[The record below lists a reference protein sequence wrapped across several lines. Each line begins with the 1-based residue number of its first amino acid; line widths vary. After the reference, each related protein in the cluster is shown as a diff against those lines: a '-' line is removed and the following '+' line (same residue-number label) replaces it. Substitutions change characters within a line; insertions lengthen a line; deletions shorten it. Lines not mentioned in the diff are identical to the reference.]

1 MNEDQLMESVQER
14 LNGQHPGLWLSGYG
28 IVAFASIG
36 ATGGFTAALGI
47 GAIAW
52 WHLAKQRKKYYQSW
66 DCLESGNIVP
76 LLNQQE
82 RAVYERVNGRMTYQ
96 QGRDPGFQLPLAPV
110 EAAPVE
116 TVDPT
121 YTQTVWQRPEVP
133 TSDIAL
139 SLAERP
145 QSTLIVG
152 QPGAGKGV
160 IAARAV
166 RELKRLRPHVKI
178 WMVDPKVEPK
188 EAHYWEPCDYY
199 LPAKIGKFSTKEEVR
214 VACRS
219 IEEFIR
225 AYEAS
230 EGAKLLIVDEGLAL
244 KEKNPQWVK
253 EFLMPGFNAL
263 CSMGR
268 SPEEYGW
275 LMTQSPNATDFGAS
289 GGVRNVYRRILVIPK
304 ENQGLLMNGSTF
316 FNGFPDPGLF
326 DATGRVFYDSN
337 INGWGAVPVYDLQG
351 TRTATQATPHPIAHP
366 PTAQPQPQP
375 QTGYDFDGLAAKAEA
390 SNTPSAPAFASFI
403 RWLGSKRGE
412 VIERRQ
418 HIILLWGNKQKP
430 NPIASNQAIQPF
442 IDLAVRGGLMAQI
455 DEKTYQVRS

>member
-1 MNEDQLMESVQER
+1 MNEEQLLESVQER

-28 IVAFASIG
+28 IAAFASIG
-36 ATGGFTAALGI
+36 VTGGFTAAFGI

-52 WHLAKQRKKYYQSW
+52 WHLAKQRQRYYKSW

-82 RAVYERVNGRMTYQ
+82 RAVYERANGRMTYQ
-96 QGRDPGFQLPLAPV
+96 QGRDPGFQLPPAPV
-110 EAAPVE
+110 DATPVE

-121 YTQTVWQRPEVP
+121 YTQAVWQRPEVP

-160 IAARAV
+160 LIAYA
-166 RELKRLRPHVKI
+166 LRYIKQIHPEIKI
-178 WMVDPKVEPK
+178 WAIDPKADPA
-188 EAHYWEPCDYY
+188 EAFYWEPVDH
-199 LPAKIGKFSTKEEVR
+199 LLSVPVR
-214 VACRS
+214 PFTPPEDMARICNDVKT
-219 IEEFIR
+219 FLDQFQ
-225 AYEAS
+225 AS
-230 EGAKLLIVDEGLAL
+230 PGAKLIVIDEALTL
-244 KEKNPQWVK
+244 KEKATKWFTTYLAPS
-253 EFLMPGFNAL
+253 FNAL
-263 CSMGR
+263 CSLGR
-268 SPEEYGW
+268 SRQEYGW
-275 LMTQSPNATDFGAS
+275 LVSQSPNASDFGVS
-289 GGVRNVYRRILVIPK
+289 GGMRNVYRRILLIHQS
-304 ENQGLLMNGSTF
+304 NQGLLANGSTYF
-316 FNGFPDPGLF
+316 SGAPEQALF
-326 DATGRVFYDSN
+326 GATGRVFFDSA
-337 INGWGAVPVYDLQG
+337 INGWGAVPRYEIPQV
-351 TRTATQATPHPIAHP
+351 TPQPIAP
-366 PTAQPQPQP
+366 LAAVPQQTAQPQPQP
-375 QTGYDFDGLAAKAEA
+375 QSTGYNFEALAAKAEA
-390 SNTPSAPAFASFI
+390 SNAPSAAAFASFI

-455 DEKTYQVRS
+455 DEKTYQVRN